1 MDGIR
6 VGRWQWPLVEGL
18 GTRRGDK
25 IIKTSKGWYQDIEVL
40 PLWQPKN
47 LFDFAVLLLLPQGI
61 QYLIEQQLLS
71 SDLQEIAKFLHKG
84 EGLNKTAIG
93 DFLGGRWA
101 THPRWGG
108 PLEALSCLAPL
119 SHPLDEPWET
129 TDRCWDWPWSHT
141 VVGWM
146 GRTPWRMSF
155 RVWLRLAVWA
165 TCPSICTGVSLPR
178 QDWCPCILAPCWV
191 EGMGKLGGSQVHV
204 VTPQGIQTEQGQSSL
219 LIFSLCP
226 LPGTPQTFRSSKLLW
241 HVTSLPTSTWCRH

>member
-25 IIKTSKGWYQDIEVL
+25 IIKTSKGWYQDIEVICDS
-40 PLWQPKN
+40 PKIC
-47 LFDFAVLLLLPQGI
+47 LT
-61 QYLIEQQLLS
+61 LLS
-71 SDLQEIAKFLHKG
+71 CFSSPRGSSTWLSNSFCPQTCRRSPNSSTRVKAWTRQPLGISWVGG
-84 EGLNKTAIG
+84 ELPSQDEEA
-93 DFLGGRWA
+93 RWRLCPA
-101 THPRWGG
+101 W
-108 PLEALSCLAPL
+108 PL
-119 SHPLDEPWET
+119 SATLLDDPWET
-129 TDRCWDWPWSHT
+129 TGRCWDWPWSHT

-155 RVWLRLAVWA
+155 GVWLRLAVWA

>member
-101 THPRWGG
+101 TQPRWGG
-108 PLEALSCLAPL
+108 SLEALSCLAPL
-119 SHPLDEPWET
+119 SHPF
-129 TDRCWDWPWSHT
+129 RWPLGDHRQ
-141 VVGWM
+141 V
-146 GRTPWRMSF
+146 
-155 RVWLRLAVWA
+155 LRLTVISHCSGLDGQNTLEDVLWSVAKA
-165 TCPSICTGVSLPR
+165 GC
-178 QDWCPCILAPCWV
+178 
-191 EGMGKLGGSQVHV
+191 MGYLSFHLYW
-204 VTPQGIQTEQGQSSL
+204 S
-219 LIFSLCP
+219 
-226 LPGTPQTFRSSKLLW
+226 
-241 HVTSLPTSTWCRH
+241 